1 MSAAGSEGDV
11 NALRRALIAVPM
23 SSELR
28 PVVKL
33 ARARRDQVNGR
44 TVYAGRVGA
53 LDVRIVQIG
62 VGPASARRV
71 TEWALSCFE
80 VDHVVVCGIA
90 GGLSN
95 DLPVGAV
102 VVPEIVLDLPS
113 GRRYVSAPIAGVER
127 TGMLATADQLIL
139 DPVRLGD
146 LEALGVMAVEMES
159 SGVAAACEAAK
170 VPWTTFR
177 VISDRPDEHLI
188 SSDMM
193 SLLRPDGTAD
203 VAQALRLMTTHPKR
217 IPAMVRL
224 GRDSS
229 MAAAKA
235 ARITLTALGWKAS

>member
-1 MSAAGSEGDV
+1 
-11 NALRRALIAVPM
+11 M

-33 ARARRDQVNGR
+33 ARPRRFQVHGR
-44 TVYAGRVGA
+44 TVYAGRVGD
-53 LDVRIVQIG
+53 LGVRIVQIG
-62 VGPASARRV
+62 VGPASARRI
-71 TEWALSCFE
+71 TEWALGRFD

-95 DLPVGAV
+95 ELPVGAV
-102 VVPEIVLDLPS
+102 VVPETVLDLPS
-113 GRRYVSAPIAGVER
+113 GQRYVSAPIAGVKR
-127 TGMLATADQLIL
+127 TGLVATADQLIL
-139 DPVRLGD
+139 DPVRLAEV
-146 LEALGVMAVEMES
+146 EALGVMAMEMES
-159 SGVAAACEAAK
+159 SGVAAACEAAR

-177 VISDRPDEHLI
+177 VISDRPDEHLL

-203 VAQALRLMTTHPKR
+203 VAQALRLMATHPKR

-235 ARITLTALGWKAS
+235 ARVTLTALGWTPS

>member
-1 MSAAGSEGDV
+1 
-11 NALRRALIAVPM
+11 M

-33 ARARRDQVNGR
+33 ARPRRDQVDGR
-44 TVYAGRVGA
+44 TVYAGPVGA
-53 LDVRIVQIG
+53 LEVKIVQIG
-62 VGPASARRV
+62 VGSASARRV
-71 TEWALSCFE
+71 TEWALGCFE

-90 GGLSN
+90 GGLSG

-102 VVPEIVLDLPS
+102 VVPESVLDLPS
-113 GRRYVSAPIAGVER
+113 GQRYMSAPIGGVER
-127 TGMLATADQLIL
+127 TGLVATADQLIL
-139 DPVRLGD
+139 DPVRLAE
-146 LEALGVMAVEMES
+146 LQALGVMAMEMES
-159 SGVAAACEAAK
+159 SGVAAACEAAR

-203 VAQALRLMTTHPKR
+203 VGQALRLMATHPKR

-235 ARITLTALGWKAS
+235 ARIALTALGWRPR